1 MKKLSPER
9 ERFLRVT
16 GVILS
21 AGMGCLLSAAGFR
34 GVRLPLSTALAA
46 AITPVNGIAVLAGSI
61 FTYAL
66 NGVLVKQPVLVCMLV
81 LAVLLRWI
89 LGNSSSPRGAA
100 LTGGLAALLSAG
112 IFAAAGLL
120 RGGSL
125 FTCILNVLTTPLL
138 SYCIAAVM
146 HCASRGV
153 PVRVTRTDA
162 LPCAVCLVI
171 VLAAVIVA
179 LNSFVVVEAGHT
191 GVVVTMGAVN
201 EGVLQEGIHLKA
213 PFVQDVVKIDNRIQ
227 KLEVNTEAFSK
238 DLQSVKTVLAINYRV
253 DTSKSYS
260 IYKNIGADY
269 ENVLVVPAVN
279 EVLKA
284 ITATYTAE
292 ESVTNRALISDGLVE
307 GLNKKLNDIGLY
319 VTDVNIIDFDFSEAF
334 ITAIEEKQVA
344 QQQLLKAE
352 TEKLIL
358 ESTSKFIGNIKI
370 TNAQADA
377 EAVKIKADAEASA
390 NETISKSLTD
400 NIIENKKIEK
410 WNGELPRVEGG
421 SGTII
426 DIGGVEKG
434 SAN

>member
-1 MKKLSPER
+1 MKPNSFQE
-9 ERFLRVT
+9 
-16 GVILS
+16 ILDK
-21 AGMGCLLSAAGFR
+21 
-34 GVRLPLSTALAA
+34 TK
-46 AITPVNGIAVLAGSI
+46 TPRPKRSHKKGIIL
-61 FTYAL
+61 T
-66 NGVLVKQPVLVCMLV
+66 
-81 LAVLLRWI
+81 AVLLI
-89 LGNSSSPRGAA
+89 
-100 LTGGLAALLSAG
+100 
-112 IFAAAGLL
+112 
-120 RGGSL
+120 
-125 FTCILNVLTTPLL
+125 
-138 SYCIAAVM
+138 
-146 HCASRGV
+146 
-153 PVRVTRTDA
+153 
-162 LPCAVCLVI
+162 
-171 VLAAVIVA
+171 AVITL
-179 LNSFVVVEAGHT
+179 LNCFTIVEAGHT
-191 GVVVTMGAVN
+191 GVVVTMGKVK
-201 EGVLQEGIHLKA
+201 EGVLQEGIHAKA
-213 PFVQDVVKIDNRIQ
+213 PFVQQVVKIDNRIQ
-227 KLEVNTEAFSK
+227 KLEVQTEAFSK
-238 DLQSVKTVLAINYRV
+238 DLQSVETVLAINYRV
-253 DTSKSYS
+253 DPAKSYS

-352 TEKLIL
+352 TEKQ
-358 ESTSKFIGNIKI
+358 TKI